1 MDKGPWKAE
10 VWKRATGNIMVI
22 QSDDF
27 EHDVALEISGDFED
41 WDQRKAYAEW
51 LADALTRATDNQR
64 DDGTGQGSE
73 A

>member
-10 VWKRATGNIMVI
+10 VWTRVGGRVAVL

-41 WDQRKAYAEW
+41 WEQRMKYAEW
-51 LADALTRATDNQR
+51 LAGVLTRATANQP
-64 DDGTGQGSE
+64 
-73 A
+73 